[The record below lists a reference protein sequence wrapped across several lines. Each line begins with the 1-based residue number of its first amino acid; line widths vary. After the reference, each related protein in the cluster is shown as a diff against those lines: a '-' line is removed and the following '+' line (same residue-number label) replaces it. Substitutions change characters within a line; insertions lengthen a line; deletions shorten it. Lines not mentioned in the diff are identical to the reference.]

1 MEDNAPS
8 ICEKCEKEITKKD
21 FEECS
26 YEEGP
31 IFNVKAN
38 AKTWNPGES
47 RSVAGRVSLKFY
59 EKYNYVCLDC
69 YFKEEGK
76 EFNRGKLRKFLK
88 NLREVAQ
95 VLGVMGVSIYL
106 LNRDETR
113 ILTVS
118 IAVIVVVGIYMNF
131 ERSLAKERKD
141 GDSFFLSDFEKAL
154 FWKPGK
160 SKSEKD

>member
-1 MEDNAPS
+1 MDDNAPS

-21 FEECS
+21 FEE
-26 YEEGP
+26 GR

-47 RSVAGRVSLKFY
+47 RSVVGRVSLKFY

-69 YFKEEGK
+69 YYKEEGK

-113 ILTVS
+113 ILAVS

-154 FWKPGK
+154 FWKLGK